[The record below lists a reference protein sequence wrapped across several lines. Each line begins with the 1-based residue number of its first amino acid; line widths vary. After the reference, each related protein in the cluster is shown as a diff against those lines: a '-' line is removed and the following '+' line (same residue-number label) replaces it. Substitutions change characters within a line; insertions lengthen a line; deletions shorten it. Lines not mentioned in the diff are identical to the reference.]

1 MQKEMSYAAYAG
13 IGVEGSSTI
22 KAMILMECLHRGET
36 SGSPSLPHAP
46 IPICCTSPSIP
57 PQSDSKT
64 SQSKSLLTVKS
75 HPATL
80 KFIVE

>member
-36 SGSPSLPHAP
+36 SGSPSYIFLISLAHADLH
-46 IPICCTSPSIP
+46 C
-57 PQSDSKT
+57 
-64 SQSKSLLTVKS
+64 
-75 HPATL
+75 
-80 KFIVE
+80 F